1 MSLGGLV
8 SRIRSGDKSA
18 IRELVSLY
26 GGAIY
31 RRALERLQDKE
42 LAREA
47 ARQTFG
53 QFVSVVQQ
61 QPGDDGW
68 SLWFGDLIE
77 RNINAYS
84 QIDNDIGYIEE
95 ELERELY
102 EAKPQTVPART
113 QPRRES
119 SLDEVPARTQP
130 RKDKPG
136 IRRGGASLDEAPA
149 RTQPRG
155 DKNNAYAYA
164 RFDELASDKRDYTVR
179 SAGRQSVR
187 ENVRDARTFDDEPR
201 EVRGGGRVF
210 ISILFLT
217 LVCLAFLWAAAGIGM
232 SMRFFPSYDL
242 GYSWFNEHL
251 FPLF

>member
-8 SRIRSGDKSA
+8 NRIRSGDKSA

-31 RRALERLQDKE
+31 RRALERLQDKG

-77 RNINAYS
+77 RNINVYS
-84 QIDNDIGYIEE
+84 QIDNDISYIEE

-102 EAKPQTVPART
+102 EAEPQTVPARAR
-113 QPRRES
+113 PRKDRSGIRRGGS

-130 RKDKPG
+130 RKDN
-136 IRRGGASLDEAPA
+136 D
-149 RTQPRG
+149 
-155 DKNNAYAYA
+155 NAYVYA
-164 RFDELASDKRDYTVR
+164 RLNELASDKRDYTVR

-201 EVRGGGRVF
+201 EVRGGGRVL
-210 ISILFLT
+210 ISILLLT